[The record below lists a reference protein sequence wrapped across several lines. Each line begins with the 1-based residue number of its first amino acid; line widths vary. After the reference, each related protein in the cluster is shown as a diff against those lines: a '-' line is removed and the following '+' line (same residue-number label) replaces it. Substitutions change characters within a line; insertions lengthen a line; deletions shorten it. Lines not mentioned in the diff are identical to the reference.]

1 MAERLEPPEQPAQGE
16 QISDSELRKRVI
28 YSLLTPAVK
37 LARLFGVP
45 LKDLTTW
52 VETAYFY
59 EVRSTGATL
68 EISGKA
74 LGVSQRKATRLS
86 KQLRESFFLPEVGH
100 NLPRRIEFMLW
111 AQPMGSA
118 RIKQVL
124 PGVTESAVEAALDV
138 LLSRGRIRERVGRT
152 LMYEA
157 VESVRRL
164 PRDTWMARIGG
175 LNSFVENLT
184 HATFGRFFRREPR
197 AFART
202 VSFQV
207 PPGAVNELDKLY
219 EELLLPRLREI
230 TEQAEECESG
240 EPMQLSLCWA
250 PYEYLKEDKD
260 DDQRGE
266 A

>member
-1 MAERLEPPEQPAQGE
+1 MHRLRFAVSQPPPLDEEILAIERAVVVVLECP
-16 QISDSELRKRVI
+16 RRTK
-28 YSLLTPAVK
+28 
-37 LARLFGVP
+37 P
-45 LKDLTTW
+45 LNGALHDDP
-52 VETAYFY
+52 
-59 EVRSTGATL
+59 TGAL
-68 EISGKA
+68 ASRRAMPVVA
-74 LGVSQRKATRLS
+74 LLRRLYAMEGLPLVATDDACAILC
-86 KQLRESFFLPEVGH
+86 GG
-100 NLPRRIEFMLW
+100 RRGLT
-111 AQPMGSA
+111 S
-118 RIKQVL
+118 
-124 PGVTESAVEAALDV
+124 VTIRTMWEKNAVEAALDV

-152 LMYEA
+152 LMYET

-184 HATFGRFFRREPR
+184 HATFGRLFRREPR

-266 A
+266 T